1 MFKPSLRIPRRS
13 VLGARPSC
21 ASAPASWNL
30 PSPFAAVAVAANAA
44 APAKQQRR
52 AIHASPA
59 RLRHNVAPLT
69 EDGSF
74 EKTGVPGLLSPEA
87 FDAAY
92 TNYQGWVL
100 DKLNSLTEGT
110 IYEGKSTQELAIQ
123 SAREPHLAALFNYAS
138 MAHNNHF
145 FFEGLSKTGGQS
157 ASEHMSQALQEQL
170 ETSFGSLETLQR
182 EFIYTADAMFGPG
195 YVWLVR
201 QADSSSGG
209 QARPFRLLTTY
220 LAGSPYPGAHWRSQG
235 HDMNTQ
241 GGVKDSSG
249 GVVKGYLDRQ
259 NVGNRRLP
267 LHASGVGEADLRRP
281 PGGTNV
287 VPVLCVNTWEHVW
300 MWDWGIGGKVN
311 YVANWWNIINWGR
324 VHELA
329 QIESARQM
337 STNPGFGSGRRVE
350 EAKADGPQ

>member
-1 MFKPSLRIPRRS
+1 
-13 VLGARPSC
+13 
-21 ASAPASWNL
+21 
-30 PSPFAAVAVAANAA
+30 
-44 APAKQQRR
+44 
-52 AIHASPA
+52 
-59 RLRHNVAPLT
+59 
-69 EDGSF
+69 
-74 EKTGVPGLLSPEA
+74 
-87 FDAAY
+87 
-92 TNYQGWVL
+92 
-100 DKLNSLTEGT
+100 
-110 IYEGKSTQELAIQ
+110 
-123 SAREPHLAALFNYAS
+123 

-145 FFEGLSKTGGQS
+145 FFEGLSKTGGQQ
-157 ASEHMSQALQEQL
+157 ASEHMSKALQEQL

-201 QADSSSGG
+201 QADSSGGG

-249 GVVKGYLDRQ
+249 AVVKGYLDRQ
-259 NVGNRRLP
+259 ALGSGRLP
-267 LHASGVGEADLRRP
+267 LHASGVGADDLRRP

-329 QIESARQM
+329 QIDSGRQM
-337 STNPGFGSGRRVE
+337 STNPGFGSARRFE
-350 EAKADGPQ
+350 AAKADGPQ

>member
-1 MFKPSLRIPRRS
+1 MFKPRLRIPRRP
-13 VLGARPSC
+13 VLGATPSC
-21 ASAPASWNL
+21 AAATPRNLSA
-30 PSPFAAVAVAANAA
+30 PFAAVA
-44 APAKQQRR
+44 KQQQQQR

-59 RLRHNVAPLT
+59 RLRHHVAPLT

-74 EKTGVPGLLSPEA
+74 EKNGVPGLLSPEA
-87 FDAAY
+87 FEAAY
-92 TNYQGWVL
+92 TNYQGWAL

-110 IYEGKSTQELAIQ
+110 VYEGKTTQELVIQ

-145 FFEGLSKTGGQS
+145 FFEGLSKTGGQA
-157 ASEHMSQALQEQL
+157 ASEHMSPALQEQL

-195 YVWLVR
+195 FVWLVR
-201 QADSSSGG
+201 QADTSAGG
-209 QARPFRLLTTY
+209 LARPFRLMTTY

-235 HDMNTQ
+235 SDMNTQ
-241 GGVKDSSG
+241 GGVKDTSG
-249 GVVKGYLDRQ
+249 GVVKGFLDRQ
-259 NVGNRRLP
+259 NVANKRP
-267 LHASGVGEADLRRP
+267 ALHASGVGEADLRRP

-287 VPVLCVNTWEHVW
+287 VPLLCVNTWEHVW

-329 QIESARQM
+329 RIEPGRLMSA
-337 STNPGFGSGRRVE
+337 NPGGFGPGKRAE
-350 EAKADGPQ
+350 EPKAAAEQ